1 MTRKQPMRMAAN
13 EDQAAIEAF
22 IRRKGVTR
30 CPTAC
35 ATPTQASVPTADR
48 AALRRYQATREELR
62 QKKLAGRLPVFGGFT
77 VQ

>member
-1 MTRKQPMRMAAN
+1 MTGKQPKTMAASDS
-13 EDQAAIEAF
+13 EAAIDAF

-35 ATPTQASVPTADR
+35 ATPTQGSVPTADR

-62 QKKLAGRLPVFGGFT
+62 QKKLAGRLPMFGGFT
-77 VQ
+77 AR